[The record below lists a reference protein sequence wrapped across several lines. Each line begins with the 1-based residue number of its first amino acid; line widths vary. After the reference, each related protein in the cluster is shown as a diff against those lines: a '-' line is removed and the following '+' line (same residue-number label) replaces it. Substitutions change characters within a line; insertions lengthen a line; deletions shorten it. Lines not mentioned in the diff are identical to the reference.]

1 MDPLRLVQPEPGQS
15 RYAALAAALRA
26 RIVAGEWPPGTAI
39 PAEQLLA
46 GEHGVALGTMRR
58 ALELLTEQG
67 FIERIHGR
75 GTFVKPALSGASM
88 ARFFRFGG
96 GSGQVPASR
105 ILAREALPAPV
116 RVPAGHDLRLWSV
129 AKGAIKYV
137 CRKQAQAGGGYA
149 WAADAPAARLYDV
162 YLREIGRYYG
172 GPTWESVDGSKVTAR
187 QLAVVPAEAGSMPL
201 QLLQARPASGRGTMQ
216 GVSYIQR
223 LNTRGGVAPDQPCD
237 ARSAGS
243 ERMVTYEADY
253 VFYGPR

>member
-1 MDPLRLVQPEPGQS
+1 MPSISASLIAVGF
-15 RYAALAAALRA
+15 
-26 RIVAGEWPPGTAI
+26 
-39 PAEQLLA
+39 LLA
-46 GEHGVALGTMRR
+46 SACASATVDNAL
-58 ALELLTEQG
+58 
-67 FIERIHGR
+67 
-75 GTFVKPALSGASM
+75 
-88 ARFFRFGG
+88 
-96 GSGQVPASR
+96 
-105 ILAREALPAPV
+105 LPAPV

-162 YLREIGRYYG
+162 YLREIGRYY
-172 GPTWESVDGSKVTAR
+172 
-187 QLAVVPAEAGSMPL
+187 
-201 QLLQARPASGRGTMQ
+201 SGRGTMQ